1 MVVVD
6 RVTIDWAVSVEFG
19 YEVGFLRSEGRWNSL
34 LWFG

>member
-19 YEVGFLRSEGRWNSL
+19 HEVGLFRPEGRWISL
-34 LWFG
+34 L